1 MDPRV
6 REGDVGL
13 GCWDSNGVILA
24 PSTTSIRFATP
35 ANAWI
40 HDAYAHRRCGDRRA
54 AEAFARMTV
63 LRVSQGR
70 MLTVLGSDRGT
81 LPLTKE
87 MSMQSS
93 ASTVEAYLAELPDE
107 RRAIVAA
114 VRDTVL
120 ANLDPAY
127 AEGMGYGMI
136 GWSVPHSVFPAGY
149 HCNPKLPLPFASLAS
164 QKNHVSL
171 YLMGLGEPE
180 SEDVV
185 WFRQAWAAS
194 GKKKLDMGKACIKFK
209 KLDDIALDVIGEA
222 IKRMPAARYIAL
234 YQQTLAK

>member
-1 MDPRV
+1 
-6 REGDVGL
+6 
-13 GCWDSNGVILA
+13 
-24 PSTTSIRFATP
+24 
-35 ANAWI
+35 
-40 HDAYAHRRCGDRRA
+40 
-54 AEAFARMTV
+54 
-63 LRVSQGR
+63 
-70 MLTVLGSDRGT
+70 
-81 LPLTKE
+81 
-87 MSMQSS
+87 MQSN

-171 YLMGLGEPE
+171 YLMGLYMGNTGKAE

-185 WFRQAWAAS
+185 WLRQAWAAS

-222 IKRMPAARYIAL
+222 IKRMPAVRYIAL
-234 YQQTLAK
+234 YQKTLAK